1 MRNDSSGRASTTGPF
16 QQLREFWTLT
26 GTFSGDAHPST
37 GGPSPAH
44 TQHGG
49 PSPAHSP
56 HTGLSPAH
64 PLAGLGPHVRAEDI
78 FRCLPTTG
86 DDADSAPNAEGPT
99 TFSLGP
105 TAVIH
110 PLDAQWF
117 TDRGHLPEVDQHGR
131 LTLGGRAFPGP
142 LAGNIPAPS
151 RTHPQPP
158 DAPTPLTLIDRITPQ
173 FFDRPSVPLDR
184 IRILWLGINATV
196 QGTVSR
202 NSASNGS
209 CVNPLTRSQ
218 PISEWLRRAILTHGS
233 FASVLAHVNKCAE
246 RLRNELHTP
255 QYHIIYDEFPREIIG
270 LAEAVDL
277 CDQQYR
283 MLIQD
288 HSDPHVV
295 PSWELQHRYVETWHR
310 DCLFDANTFRLTNRP
325 STPDGP
331 GLKGRSTTP
340 DGLDSISHSTTP
352 GDPGSISHS
361 ATTDG
366 PSLTADHVLRMEL
379 YPWRTKSAAGLP
391 RVAVD
396 AVRKARVPE
405 DLPPSVRVTAESVL
419 EVLLATAGN
428 PPLVIVRKMEEWL
441 AALTAV
447 APPELK
453 DEVRLMLLDQALVPA
468 SSRNYTLSRNNLV
481 DYATLRSAR
490 SRAVDRI
497 DALNY

>member
-1 MRNDSSGRASTTGPF
+1 MRNDTSGRASTTGPF

-26 GTFSGDAHPST
+26 GAFSGDAHPSTDGPSPAHPST

-44 TQHGG
+44 PPRTG
-49 PSPAHSP
+49 P
-56 HTGLSPAH
+56 SPAH

-86 DDADSAPNAEGPT
+86 DDADSAPNSEGPT
-99 TFSLGP
+99 TFPLDP

-142 LAGNIPAPS
+142 LAGDIPAPS
-151 RTHPQPP
+151 RTRPQPP

-173 FFDRPSVPLDR
+173 FFDRPPVPLHQT
-184 IRILWLGINATV
+184 RILWLGINATV
-196 QGTVSR
+196 QGTASR

-209 CVNPLTRSQ
+209 RVRPLTRAQ
-218 PISEWLRRAILTHGS
+218 PISEWLRRAIIIHRSFGS
-233 FASVLAHVNKCAE
+233 VIAQVNECAN

-255 QYHIIYDEFPREIIG
+255 QYHSIYDEFPREIIG
-270 LAEAVDL
+270 LAEAIDL

-295 PSWELQHRYVETWHR
+295 PSWELRHRYVETWHR

-325 STPDGP
+325 STPNGP
-331 GLKGRSTTP
+331 G
-340 DGLDSISHSTTP
+340 
-352 GDPGSISHS
+352 
-361 ATTDG
+361 
-366 PSLTADHVLRMEL
+366 LTADHVLRMEL

-396 AVRKARVPE
+396 AVRKARVPQ

-419 EVLLATAGN
+419 EVLVATAGN

-468 SSRNYTLSRNNLV
+468 SSRNYTLSCNNLV